1 MCSKN
6 FIPFCCPLCK
16 SKLFKAESVMVCSN
30 TECSHSK
37 DSYSFK
43 ISKGLPILISSDF
56 TDTLF
61 ESNQI
66 KSYIPRKSSFLTFIR
81 NKIIS
86 RPSKVSKE
94 NCKNFIEE
102 IFLLNEN
109 PKILII
115 GSGEKGS
122 GTDELWQH
130 EKIAIHG
137 TDVYKTSYV
146 DFISDSH
153 YLPLEDNYYDGVW
166 IQAVLEHVV
175 EPIKVVNEIYRV
187 MKLGG
192 IVYAETPFMQQVHEG
207 SHDFTRFTVLG
218 HRYLFKKFE
227 LIKLGGNQGPE
238 VVLTWSIRFFFLS
251 IFRNILISRIFGFIF
266 SLILSPFKFI
276 ISKES
281 LFFGPSGVF
290 FLGKKSEN
298 AISHKDLIELYKG

>member
-1 MCSKN
+1 MFQKN
-6 FIPFCCPLCK
+6 LIPFCCPLCK
-16 SKLFKAESVMVCSN
+16 SKLLKTENEMVCSN
-30 TECSHSK
+30 KECNHSK
-37 DSYSFK
+37 ESYSFK
-43 ISKGLPILISSDF
+43 ISGDVPILISPDF

-61 ESNQI
+61 ESDQI
-66 KSYIPRKSSFLTFIR
+66 NSYLPRKSDYLTFIR

-86 RPSKVSKE
+86 RPSKVSEE
-94 NCKNFIEE
+94 NCKNFIKE
-102 IFLLNEN
+102 IFSLNEN
-109 PKILII
+109 PKILVI

-122 GTDELWQH
+122 GTDELWQQNN
-130 EKIAIHG
+130 IIIHG

-153 YLPLEDNYYDGVW
+153 YLPVEDSYYDGVW

-175 EPIKVVNEIYRV
+175 EPIKVVDEIYRV

-207 SHDFTRFTVLG
+207 AYDFTRFTVLG

-251 IFRNILISRIFGFIF
+251 IFRSVLVARIFGFIF
-266 SLILSPFKFI
+266 SLILAPFKFI
-276 ISKES
+276 TSKES

-290 FLGKKSEN
+290 FLGKKSEKV
-298 AISHKDLIELYKG
+298 ISHKDLIELYKG

>member
-1 MCSKN
+1 MFRKSY
-6 FIPFCCPLCK
+6 IPFCCPLCK
-16 SKLFKAESVMVCSN
+16 SKLLKTENVMVCTN
-30 TECSHSK
+30 EECNHSK
-37 DSYSFK
+37 ESCSFK
-43 ISKGLPILISSDF
+43 ISDDVPILISSDF

-66 KSYIPRKSSFLTFIR
+66 SSYIPRKSSNLTFIR
-81 NKIIS
+81 NKILS
-86 RPSKVSKE
+86 RPSKVSEE
-94 NCKNFIEE
+94 NCNNFITE
-102 IFLLNEN
+102 IFLLNES
-109 PKILII
+109 PKILVI

-122 GTDELWQH
+122 GTDELWQNN
-130 EKIAIHG
+130 KIKIHG
-137 TDVYKTSYV
+137 TDVYKAPYV

-175 EPIKVVNEIYRV
+175 EPIKVVDEIYRV

-192 IVYAETPFMQQVHEG
+192 VVYAETPFMQQVHEG
-207 SHDFTRFTVLG
+207 AYDFTRFTVLG

-251 IFRNILISRIFGFIF
+251 IFRSVFIARIFGFIF
-266 SLILSPFKFI
+266 SLILTPFKFLT
-276 ISKES
+276 SKES

-290 FLGKKSEN
+290 FLGKKSEKV
-298 AISHKDLIELYKG
+298 ITHKDLIKLYEG

>member
-1 MCSKN
+1 MFQKK

-16 SKLFKAESVMVCSN
+16 SKLLKTENVMVCSN
-30 TECSHSK
+30 KECNHSK

-43 ISKGLPILISSDF
+43 ISDDVPILISPDF

-61 ESNQI
+61 ESDQVN
-66 KSYIPRKSSFLTFIR
+66 SYLPRKSNHLIFIR

-86 RPSKVSKE
+86 SPSKVSEE
-94 NCKNFIEE
+94 NCKNFIKE
-102 IFLLNEN
+102 IFSLNEN
-109 PKILII
+109 PKILVI

-122 GTDELWQH
+122 GTDELWQ
-130 EKIAIHG
+130 KNNLIIHG
-137 TDVYKTSYV
+137 TDVYKTPYV

-153 YLPLEDNYYDGVW
+153 YLPLEDSYYDGVW

-175 EPIKVVNEIYRV
+175 EPIKVVDEIYRV

-207 SHDFTRFTVLG
+207 AYDFTRFTVLG

-251 IFRNILISRIFGFIF
+251 IFRSALVARIFGFIF
-266 SLILSPFKFI
+266 SLILTPFKFI
-276 ISKES
+276 TSKES

-290 FLGKKSEN
+290 FLGKKSEKV
-298 AISHKDLIELYKG
+298 ISHKDLIELYKG